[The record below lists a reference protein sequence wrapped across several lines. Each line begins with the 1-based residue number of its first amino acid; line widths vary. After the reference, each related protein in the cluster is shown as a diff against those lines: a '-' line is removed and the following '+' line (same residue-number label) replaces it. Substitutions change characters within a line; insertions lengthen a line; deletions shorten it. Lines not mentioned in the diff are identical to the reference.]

1 MKQHRFKSAGFILL
15 ALVVLA
21 GATTSWLLGS
31 ALIQPAMH
39 PVPLPIGF
47 TAQQVAIPSE
57 GHAIAGWWIDNHA
70 NTPVVL
76 LLPGIR
82 ADRSSMASRATLLRS
97 RGFSVLLIDLQAHG
111 ETPGGEITLGWRES
125 RDVEAAV
132 RWLKSRFPG
141 RRIGAIG
148 CSLGGASILLG
159 HQPTGFDAVVLEAV
173 YPRIGRAVE
182 NRIRLRVGAL
192 APLLTPLLLA
202 QIPLRLRISPD
213 DLEPIRHIA
222 DVGAPILIAA
232 GSRDEHT
239 TLGESEE
246 LYGTAVQPKQLWVV
260 DGARHQ
266 DFLAYDSTGY
276 DAHVIEFLVHY
287 LWPTSGSVAIAAP
300 TEGSAGP
307 EATDHGHD

>member
-1 MKQHRFKSAGFILL
+1 MTRLRIKSAGFILL
-15 ALVVLA
+15 AVVALA
-21 GATTSWLLGS
+21 GTTTSWFLGS
-31 ALIQPAMH
+31 ELIQPAMH
-39 PVPLPIGF
+39 AVALPIGF
-47 TAQQVAIPSE
+47 AAQQVSIPGQ
-57 GHAIAGWWIDNHA
+57 GHAIAGWWIDNQA

-82 ADRSSMASRATLLRS
+82 ADRSSMVSRATLLRS

-111 ETPGGEITLGWRES
+111 ETPGDEITLGWRES
-125 RDVEAAV
+125 QDVEAALG
-132 RWLKSRFPG
+132 WLKSRCPD

-148 CSLGGASILLG
+148 CSLGGASILIG
-159 HQPTGFDAVVLEAV
+159 HQPPGFDAIVLEAV

-202 QIPLRLRISPD
+202 QIPLRLHISPH

-222 DVGAPILIAA
+222 DVGAPVLIAA

-260 DGARHQ
+260 DGGRHQ
-266 DFLAYDSTGY
+266 DLLAYDPAGY
-276 DAHVIEFLVHY
+276 EDHVIGFLVQY
-287 LWPTSGSVAIAAP
+287 LRPG
-300 TEGSAGP
+300 G
-307 EATDHGHD
+307 

>member
-1 MKQHRFKSAGFILL
+1 MESMKRHRMKRAAFILL
-15 ALVVLA
+15 ALVALVS
-21 GATTSWLLGS
+21 ATASWLLGS
-31 ALIQPAMH
+31 ELVQPAIH

-47 TAQQVAIPSE
+47 AAQQVTIPSQ

-82 ADRSSMASRATLLRS
+82 ADRSSMASRATVLRT

-111 ETPGGEITLGWRES
+111 ETPGDKITLGWRES
-125 RDVEAAV
+125 RDVEAALG
-132 RWLKSRFPG
+132 WLKSRFPG

-159 HQPTGFDAVVLEAV
+159 HQPAGFDAIVLEAV

-202 QIPLRLRISPD
+202 QIPLRLHISPH

-222 DVGAPILIAA
+222 DVGAPVLIAA

-266 DFLAYDSTGY
+266 DFLAYDPAGY
-276 DAHVIEFLVHY
+276 EAHVIEFLVQY
-287 LWPTSGSVAIAAP
+287 LRPG
-300 TEGSAGP
+300 G
-307 EATDHGHD
+307 

>member
-1 MKQHRFKSAGFILL
+1 MKQHRIKRAAFILL

-21 GATTSWLLGS
+21 SATTSWHLG
-31 ALIQPAMH
+31 AELVQPAMH

-47 TAQQVAIPSE
+47 AAQQVTIPSQE
-57 GHAIAGWWIDNHA
+57 HAIAGWLIDNHA

-76 LLPGIR
+76 LLHGIR
-82 ADRSSMASRATLLRS
+82 ADRSSMVSRATLLRS

-111 ETPGGEITLGWRES
+111 ETPGEVITLGWRES
-125 RDVEAAV
+125 RDVEAALG
-132 RWLKSRFPG
+132 WLKSRFPG
-141 RRIGAIG
+141 RRIGVIG

-159 HQPTGFDAVVLEAV
+159 HQPAGFDAIVLEAV

-192 APLLTPLLLA
+192 APLLTPLLLV
-202 QIPLRLRISPD
+202 QIPLRLHISPH

-222 DVGAPILIAA
+222 DVGAPVLIAA

-266 DFLAYDSTGY
+266 DFLAYDSAGY
-276 DAHVIEFLVHY
+276 EAHVIEFLVQY
-287 LWPTSGSVAIAAP
+287 LRPPG
-300 TEGSAGP
+300 
-307 EATDHGHD
+307 

>member
-1 MKQHRFKSAGFILL
+1 MGSTKRRRIKRAALILL
-15 ALVVLA
+15 ALTALVS
-21 GATTSWLLGS
+21 ATASWLLGS
-31 ALIQPAMH
+31 ELVQPAMH

-47 TAQQVAIPSE
+47 AAQQVVIPSQ
-57 GHAIAGWWIDNHA
+57 GHAIAGWWIDSHTNA
-70 NTPVVL
+70 PVVL
-76 LLPGIR
+76 LLHGIR
-82 ADRSSMASRATLLRS
+82 ADRSSMASRATLLRT

-111 ETPGGEITLGWRES
+111 ETPGEEITLGWRES
-125 RDVEAAV
+125 RDVEAALE
-132 RWLKSRFPG
+132 WLKSRFPG

-159 HQPTGFDAVVLEAV
+159 HQPAGFDAIVLEAV

-182 NRIRLRVGAL
+182 NRVRLRVGVL

-202 QIPLRLRISPD
+202 QIPLRLHISPH

-222 DVGAPILIAA
+222 DVGAPVLIAA

-266 DFLAYDSTGY
+266 DFLAYDPAGY
-276 DAHVIEFLVHY
+276 EAHVIEFLVQY
-287 LWPTSGSVAIAAP
+287 LRPG
-300 TEGSAGP
+300 G
-307 EATDHGHD
+307 

>member
-1 MKQHRFKSAGFILL
+1 MSRFRIKRAAVILL
-15 ALVVLA
+15 ALVVLTIVA
-21 GATTSWLLGS
+21 TSWLLGS
-31 ALIQPAMH
+31 ELVQPAMH

-47 TAQQVAIPSE
+47 AAQRVSISGE
-57 GHAIAGWWIDNHA
+57 GHAIAGWWIDNGA
-70 NTPVVL
+70 NTPVIL

-82 ADRSSMASRATLLRS
+82 ADRSSMASRATLLRA

-111 ETPGGEITLGWRES
+111 ETPGEQITLGWRES
-125 RDVEAAV
+125 RDVEAALG
-132 RWLKSRFPG
+132 WLKSRFPG

-159 HQPTGFDAVVLEAV
+159 HQPAGFDAIVLEAV

-202 QIPLRLRISPD
+202 QIPLRLHISPH

-222 DVGAPILIAA
+222 DVGAPVLIAA

-246 LYGTAVQPKQLWVV
+246 LYGTAVRPKQLWVV

-266 DFLAYDSTGY
+266 DLLAYDPTGY
-276 DAHVIEFLVHY
+276 EDHVIGFLVQY
-287 LWPTSGSVAIAAP
+287 LRPG
-300 TEGSAGP
+300 G
-307 EATDHGHD
+307 

>member
-1 MKQHRFKSAGFILL
+1 MNRLRIKGAAFILL

-21 GATTSWLLGS
+21 SDTTSWLLGS
-31 ALIQPAMH
+31 ELVQPAMH

-47 TAQQVAIPSE
+47 AAQQVTIPSQ

-82 ADRSSMASRATLLRS
+82 ADRSSMASRATLLRA

-111 ETPGGEITLGWRES
+111 ETPGKEITLGWLES
-125 RDVEAAV
+125 EDVEAALG
-132 RWLKSRFPG
+132 WLKSRFPN

-159 HQPTGFDAVVLEAV
+159 HQPAGFNAIVLEAV

-202 QIPLRLRISPD
+202 QIPLRLHISPH

-222 DVGAPILIAA
+222 DVGAPVLIAA

-246 LYGTAVQPKQLWVV
+246 MYGVAVQPKQLWVV
-260 DGARHQ
+260 EGARHQ
-266 DFLAYDSTGY
+266 DFLAYDPAGY
-276 DAHVIEFLVHY
+276 EAHVIEFLVQH
-287 LWPTSGSVAIAAP
+287 LQP
-300 TEGSAGP
+300 EGG
-307 EATDHGHD
+307 

>member
-1 MKQHRFKSAGFILL
+1 MSRFRIKRAAVILL
-15 ALVVLA
+15 ALVVL
-21 GATTSWLLGS
+21 GIVTTSWLLGS
-31 ALIQPAMH
+31 ELVQPAMH
-39 PVPLPIGF
+39 PVPLPTGF
-47 TAQQVAIPSE
+47 TAQQVSISGE
-57 GHAIAGWWIDNHA
+57 GHAIAGWWIDNGA
-70 NTPVVL
+70 NTPVIL

-82 ADRSSMASRATLLRS
+82 ADRSSMASRATLLHA

-111 ETPGGEITLGWRES
+111 ETPGEQITLGWRES
-125 RDVEAAV
+125 RDVEAALG
-132 RWLKSRFPG
+132 WLKSRFPG
-141 RRIGAIG
+141 WRIGAIG

-159 HQPTGFDAVVLEAV
+159 HQPAGFDAIVLEAV

-202 QIPLRLRISPD
+202 QIPLRLHVSPH

-222 DVGAPILIAA
+222 DVGAPVLIAA

-266 DFLAYDSTGY
+266 DLLAYDPAGY
-276 DAHVIEFLVHY
+276 EDHVIGFLVQY
-287 LWPTSGSVAIAAP
+287 LRPG
-300 TEGSAGP
+300 GG
-307 EATDHGHD
+307 

>member
-1 MKQHRFKSAGFILL
+1 MSRFRIKRAAVILL

-21 GATTSWLLGS
+21 IVTTSWLLGS
-31 ALIQPAMH
+31 ELVRPAMH

-47 TAQQVAIPSE
+47 TAQQVAIPSQ

-70 NTPVVL
+70 DTPVVL

-82 ADRSSMASRATLLRS
+82 ADRSSMASRATLLRA

-111 ETPGGEITLGWRES
+111 ETPGEQITLGWRES
-125 RDVEAAV
+125 RDVEAALG
-132 RWLKSRFPG
+132 WLKSRFPG
-141 RRIGAIG
+141 RRIGVIG
-148 CSLGGASILLG
+148 CSLGGASIVLG
-159 HQPTGFDAVVLEAV
+159 HQPAGFDAIVLEAV

-202 QIPLRLRISPD
+202 QIPLRLHISPH

-222 DVGAPILIAA
+222 DVGAPVLIAA

-266 DFLAYDSTGY
+266 DLLSYDPAGY
-276 DAHVIEFLVHY
+276 EDHVIGFLVQY
-287 LWPTSGSVAIAAP
+287 LRPG
-300 TEGSAGP
+300 G
-307 EATDHGHD
+307 

>member
-1 MKQHRFKSAGFILL
+1 MESMKRHRMKRAAFILL
-15 ALVVLA
+15 ALITLVS
-21 GATTSWLLGS
+21 ATASWLLGS
-31 ALIQPAMH
+31 ELVQPAMH

-47 TAQQVAIPSE
+47 EAQQVIIPSQ

-82 ADRSSMASRATLLRS
+82 ADRSSMASRATVLRT

-111 ETPGGEITLGWRES
+111 ETPGEKITLGWRES
-125 RDVEAAV
+125 RDVEAALE
-132 RWLKSRFPG
+132 WLKSRFPG

-159 HQPTGFDAVVLEAV
+159 NQPAGFDAIVLEAV

-192 APLLTPLLLA
+192 APLLTPLLLV
-202 QIPLRLRISPD
+202 QIPLRLGISLH
-213 DLEPIRHIA
+213 DLEPIGHIA
-222 DVGAPILIAA
+222 DVGAPVLIVA

-239 TLGESEE
+239 TLGESQE
-246 LYGTAVQPKQLWVV
+246 LYRTAVQPKQLWVV

-266 DFLAYDSTGY
+266 DFLAYDPAGY
-276 DAHVIEFLVHY
+276 EAHVIEFLVQY
-287 LWPTSGSVAIAAP
+287 LRPPG
-300 TEGSAGP
+300 
-307 EATDHGHD
+307 

>member
-1 MKQHRFKSAGFILL
+1 MKRPRMKRAAFIFL
-15 ALVVLA
+15 ALMAVV
-21 GATTSWLLGS
+21 GTTASWLLGS
-31 ALIQPAMH
+31 ELVRPAMH

-47 TAQQVAIPSE
+47 AAQLVSIRSQE
-57 GHAIAGWWIDNHA
+57 HAIAGWWIDSHA

-82 ADRSSMASRATLLRS
+82 ADRSSMASRATLLRT

-111 ETPGGEITLGWRES
+111 ETPGEEITLGWRES
-125 RDVEAAV
+125 RDVEAALG
-132 RWLKSRFPG
+132 WLKSRFPG
-141 RRIGAIG
+141 RRIGVIG

-159 HQPTGFDAVVLEAV
+159 HQSAGFDAIVLEAV

-192 APLLTPLLLA
+192 APLLAPLLLV
-202 QIPLRLRISPD
+202 QIPARLHISLY
-213 DLEPIRHIA
+213 DLEPIGHIA
-222 DVGAPILIAA
+222 DVGAPVLIVA

-246 LYGTAVQPKQLWVV
+246 LYDTAVQPKRLWVI

-266 DFLAYDSTGY
+266 DFLAFDPAGY
-276 DAHVIEFLVHY
+276 EAHVIEFLVQY
-287 LWPTSGSVAIAAP
+287 LRPSG
-300 TEGSAGP
+300 
-307 EATDHGHD
+307 